1 MIACNTTLN
10 MKPITTSSE
19 LEKLILHTGIL
30 PYFRNRINGFSIE
43 EIVPEPILWSLT
55 DGPWIWKGTLVR
67 DWHVAYGKFFNR
79 KAGYIALD
87 MLTDYINLRRS
98 QYDLRANPVESHIL
112 DILREHESLLS
123 RELKDLSGFSRTRRP
138 KPEIS
143 PLERM
148 IERSAPK
155 GARDMG
161 FDTRIMRLQMAG
173 YVVIAD
179 FEYKVD
185 RHGDTYG
192 WGVARYTT
200 PEALYGDGIIET
212 GGRTPE
218 QSYMR
223 LHNRIKAAL
232 PHVDDH
238 LIHRLLNL

>member
-1 MIACNTTLN
+1 
-10 MKPITTSSE
+10 MKPITTSYE
-19 LEKLILHTGIL
+19 LEELVLRTGIL
-30 PYFRNRINGFSIE
+30 PYFRNKISGFSIE
-43 EIVPEPILWSLT
+43 ETVPEPILWDLA

-67 DWHVAYGKFFNR
+67 GWRVAYGKFFNR

-87 MLTDYINLRRS
+87 LLADFINLRRS
-98 QYDLRANPVESHIL
+98 HYYLAANPLESHIL
-112 DILREHESLLS
+112 DVLREHESLLS
-123 RELKDLSGFSRTRRP
+123 RELKDLSGFTRRRKAAP
-138 KPEIS
+138 RLS

-148 IERSAPK
+148 IERSATR
-155 GARDMG
+155 GARDLG

-179 FEYKVD
+179 FEYKTD

-200 PEALYGDGIIET
+200 PEALYGLEACDAA
-212 GGRTPE
+212 GRTPE

-223 LHNRIKAAL
+223 LYERIKDAL
-232 PHVDDH
+232 PRTDDR

>member
-1 MIACNTTLN
+1 
-10 MKPITTSSE
+10 MKPITSSQALEE
-19 LEKLILHTGIL
+19 LVLHTGVL
-30 PYFRNRINGFSIE
+30 PYFRNKISGFSIE
-43 EIVPEPILWSLT
+43 EIVPHDILWSLT
-55 DGPWIWKGTLVR
+55 DGPWMWKGKLVR
-67 DWHVAYGKFFNR
+67 DWRVAYGKFFTR

-87 MLTDYINLRRS
+87 LLPDFINLRRS
-98 QYDLRANPVESHIL
+98 QYDLEANPLEAHIL
-112 DILREHESLLS
+112 EVLREHESLLS
-123 RELKDLSGFSRTRRP
+123 RALKDLSGFTRPRRP
-138 KPEIS
+138 EPKLS

-200 PEALYGDGIIET
+200 PEALYGDEILNVE
-212 GGRTPE
+212 GRTPE

-223 LHNRIKAAL
+223 LHQRLKAAL
-232 PHVDDH
+232 PHTDDR

>member
-1 MIACNTTLN
+1 MNT
-10 MKPITTSSE
+10 ITTARE
-19 LEKLILHTGIL
+19 LEKLILHTGML
-30 PYFRNRINGFSIE
+30 PYFRNKIRGFSIE
-43 EIVPEPILWSLT
+43 ELVPEPILWNLT
-55 DGPWIWKGTLVR
+55 DGPWTWKGTLVR
-67 DWHVAYGKFFNR
+67 NWQVAYGKFFNR

-87 MLTDYINLRRS
+87 LLPDFINLRRS
-98 QYDLRANPVESHIL
+98 QYDLGANPLEAHIL
-112 DILREHESLLS
+112 EVLREHESLLS
-123 RELKDLSGFSRTRRP
+123 RELKDLSGFTRQRRP
-138 KPEIS
+138 EPKLS

-185 RHGDTYG
+185 RHGDIYG

-200 PEALYGDGIIET
+200 PEALYGDEILNVE
-212 GGRTPE
+212 GRMPE

-223 LHNRIKAAL
+223 LHQRLKATL
-232 PHVDDH
+232 PHTDDH
-238 LIHRLLNL
+238 LIHRLLNI